1 MSLCRCWLLIMSDR
15 LKPTDWRT
23 QEAIF
28 VKFGFVF
35 EREKGSHRSYTK
47 EGVVRPVVI
56 PKYSEV
62 GLDIIRSNMRTAGM
76 SRKEY
81 MRLLKAIS

>member
-1 MSLCRCWLLIMSDR
+1 MSLCPCWLLIVSDK
-15 LKPTDWRT
+15 LKPTDWRI
-23 QEAIF
+23 QAAIF
-28 VKFGFVF
+28 EKFGFVL
-35 EREKGSHRSYTK
+35 EREKGSHRSYAK

-56 PKYSEV
+56 PKYNEV

-81 MRLLKAIS
+81 MRLLKEVS

>member
-1 MSLCRCWLLIMSDR
+1 MSDK
-15 LKPTDWRT
+15 LKPTDWQT

-28 VKFGFVF
+28 LKCGFVF

-47 EGVVRPVVI
+47 AGIVRPVVI

-62 GLDIIRSNMRTAGM
+62 GIDIIRSNARERT
-76 SRKEY
+76 
-81 MRLLKAIS
+81 RL

>member
-1 MSLCRCWLLIMSDR
+1 MSDK

-28 VKFGFVF
+28 VKFGFAF
-35 EREKGSHRSYTK
+35 EREKRSHRSYTK
-47 EGVVRPVVI
+47 KGVVRPVVI
-56 PKYSEV
+56 PKYKEV
-62 GLDIIRSNMRTAGM
+62 GLDIIRSNMRTARM

-81 MRLLKAIS
+81 IRLLKEVR